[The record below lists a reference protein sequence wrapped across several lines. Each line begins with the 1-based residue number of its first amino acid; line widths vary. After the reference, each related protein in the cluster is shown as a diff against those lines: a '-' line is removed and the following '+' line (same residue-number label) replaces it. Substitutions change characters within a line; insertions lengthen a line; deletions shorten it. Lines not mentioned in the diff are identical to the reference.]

1 MALWRVLVYI
11 QVARLR
17 LADLVCLETELC
29 ISTEEISSVVFIVTD
44 SFS

>member
-1 MALWRVLVYI
+1 MNEEWWFNWVVLG
-11 QVARLR
+11 
-17 LADLVCLETELC
+17 DLVCLETELC